1 MTAGAETS
9 AQQRRRVVWLA
20 VVFIGLALILVGRL
34 VWWQLLPRPEIS
46 NAGIIL
52 DPGATSNI
60 IPAARGNILDA
71 GGNYLAASTVEYKIA
86 VSPSLLTD
94 GQKEKLTPILAEIL
108 GQDPQAIASALAR
121 RDTEYVLLGAGFP
134 ARVGQQIEALDLDA
148 FNLEISFRRVYPDES
163 LAASIL
169 GFIDYQG
176 IGRYGLEEYYD
187 EALRGRDGVWRGV
200 SDSWGEQIL
209 VSLGGYQPAQDGVDL
224 ILTLDRNIQYA
235 AERILREGA
244 IKNKATSGNL
254 IVLDP
259 KTGGVLAMANYP
271 SYQPGVYWQVDSP
284 EQYINTSISALY
296 EPGSVFK
303 PLTLVAALDARV
315 ILPTDTY
322 DDRGE
327 ILVGQQ
333 RIMNWDR
340 KPHGRTTMTQLLA
353 HSYNVGAAHVATLLG
368 PTRFYEVIRR
378 FGFSEVTG
386 IDLALEAAGIMRV
399 PGNSYWHMSDL
410 GTNSYGQGISVTP
423 LQVAAAYG
431 AMANDGLLMRP
442 RIVSEV
448 RGAQSVEVRRPIAVR
463 QIVSPEAAQ
472 QITQLMAD
480 GVEISLKGPILPGYR
495 FAAKSGTAGIP
506 DAEGYQNEAVI
517 ASFVGYGPIPNPRF
531 VILAKF
537 DKPREG
543 LWGTEV
549 AAPEF
554 AAMAKFLVDYYGIPP
569 SR

>member
-1 MTAGAETS
+1 MAASTEMS
-9 AQQRRRVVWLA
+9 AQQQRRVIWLA
-20 VVFIGLALILVGRL
+20 VVFVGLALILVGRL
-34 VWWQLLPRPEIS
+34 VWWQLLPRDEVRDIFGQGDQS
-46 NAGIIL
+46 NV
-52 DPGATSNI
+52 

-86 VSPSLLTD
+86 VSPNLLSEK
-94 GQKEKLTPILAEIL
+94 QKEELTPTLAAIL
-108 GQDPQAIASALAR
+108 GKDPKDIAEALHR
-121 RDTEYVLLGAGFP
+121 TDTQYVLLGAGLP
-134 ARVGQQIEALDLDA
+134 ASVGQQIEALNLDA
-148 FNLEISFRRVYPDES
+148 FNIEISFRRVYPDDS
-163 LAASIL
+163 LAASVL

-176 IGRYGLEEYYD
+176 VGRYGLEQYYD
-187 EALRGRDGVWRGV
+187 EALRGKDGVWRGV

-224 ILTLDRNIQYA
+224 VLTLDRNIQDA

-244 IKNKATSGNL
+244 IKNQATSGNL

-259 KTGGVLAMANYP
+259 KTGAILAMANYP
-271 SYQPGVYWQVDSP
+271 TYQPGVYWKVDSL

-303 PLTLVAALDARV
+303 PLTLVAALDAHV
-315 ILPTDTY
+315 IRPEDTY

-340 KPHGRTTMTQLLA
+340 NSHGRTTMTQLLA

-386 IDLALEAAGIMRV
+386 VDLALEAAGIMRV

-410 GTNSYGQGISVTP
+410 GPNSYGQGISVTP

-442 RIVSEV
+442 RIVAEV
-448 RGAQSVEVRRPIAVR
+448 RGADSTQTRPPIAVR
-463 QIVSPEAAQ
+463 QVVSAEAAQ
-472 QITQLMAD
+472 QITKLMAD
-480 GVEISLKGPILPGYR
+480 AVDIGLKEPILPGYR
-495 FAAKSGTAGIP
+495 FAAKSGTAGVP
-506 DAEGYQNEAVI
+506 DAEGYKNEATI
-517 ASFVGYGPIPNPRF
+517 ASFVGYGPVPNPRF
-531 VILAKF
+531 VILVKY

-543 LWGTEV
+543 LWGVEV
-549 AAPEF
+549 AEPEF
-554 AAMAKFLVDYYGIPP
+554 AKMAEFLVDYYGIP

>member
-1 MTAGAETS
+1 MAASTEMS
-9 AQQRRRVVWLA
+9 AQQQRRVIWLA
-20 VVFIGLALILVGRL
+20 VVFVGLALILVGRL
-34 VWWQLLPRPEIS
+34 VWWQLLPRDEVRDIFGQGDQS
-46 NAGIIL
+46 NV
-52 DPGATSNI
+52 

-86 VSPSLLTD
+86 VSPNLLSEK
-94 GQKEKLTPILAEIL
+94 QKEELTPTLAAIL
-108 GQDPQAIASALAR
+108 GKDPKDIAEALHR
-121 RDTEYVLLGAGFP
+121 TDTQYVLLGAGLP
-134 ARVGQQIEALDLDA
+134 ASVGQQIEALNLDA
-148 FNLEISFRRVYPDES
+148 FNIEISFRRVYPDDS
-163 LAASIL
+163 LAASVL

-176 IGRYGLEEYYD
+176 VGRYGLEQYYD
-187 EALRGRDGVWRGV
+187 EALRGKDGVWRGV

-224 ILTLDRNIQYA
+224 VLTLDRNIQDA

-244 IKNKATSGNL
+244 IKNQATSGNL

-259 KTGGVLAMANYP
+259 KTGAILAMANYP
-271 SYQPGVYWQVDSP
+271 TYQPGVYWKVDSL

-303 PLTLVAALDARV
+303 PLTLVAALDAHV
-315 ILPTDTY
+315 IRPEDTY

-340 KPHGRTTMTQLLA
+340 NSHGRTTMTQLLA

-378 FGFSEVTG
+378 FGVSEVTG
-386 IDLALEAAGIMRV
+386 VDLALEAAGIMRV

-442 RIVSEV
+442 RIVAEV
-448 RGAQSVEVRRPIAVR
+448 RGADSTQTRPPIAVR
-463 QIVSPEAAQ
+463 QVVSAEAAQ
-472 QITQLMAD
+472 QITKLMAD
-480 GVEISLKGPILPGYR
+480 AVDIGLKEPILPGYR
-495 FAAKSGTAGIP
+495 FAAKSGTAGVP
-506 DAEGYQNEAVI
+506 DAEGYKNEATI
-517 ASFVGYGPIPNPRF
+517 ASFVGYGPVPNPRF
-531 VILAKF
+531 VILVKY

-543 LWGTEV
+543 LWGVEV
-549 AAPEF
+549 AEPAF
-554 AAMAKFLVDYYGIPP
+554 AKMAEFLVDYYGIP

>member
-1 MTAGAETS
+1 MAASTEMS
-9 AQQRRRVVWLA
+9 AQQQRRVIWLA
-20 VVFIGLALILVGRL
+20 VVFVGLALILVGRL
-34 VWWQLLPRPEIS
+34 VWWQLLPRDEVRDIFGQGDQS
-46 NAGIIL
+46 NV
-52 DPGATSNI
+52 

-86 VSPSLLTD
+86 VSPNLLSEK
-94 GQKEKLTPILAEIL
+94 QKEELTPTLAAIL
-108 GQDPQAIASALAR
+108 GKDPKDIAEALHR
-121 RDTEYVLLGAGFP
+121 TDTQYVLLGAGLP
-134 ARVGQQIEALDLDA
+134 ASVGQQIEALNLDA
-148 FNLEISFRRVYPDES
+148 FNIEISFRRVYPDDS
-163 LAASIL
+163 LAASVL

-176 IGRYGLEEYYD
+176 VGRYGLEQYYD
-187 EALRGRDGVWRGV
+187 EALRGKDGVWRGV

-224 ILTLDRNIQYA
+224 VLTLDRNIQDA

-244 IKNKATSGNL
+244 IKNQATSGNL

-259 KTGGVLAMANYP
+259 KTGAILAMANYP
-271 SYQPGVYWQVDSP
+271 TYQPGVYWKVDSL

-303 PLTLVAALDARV
+303 PLTLVAALDAHV
-315 ILPTDTY
+315 IRPEDTY

-340 KPHGRTTMTQLLA
+340 NSHGRTTMTQLLA

-368 PTRFYEVIRR
+368 PPRFYEVIRR

-386 IDLALEAAGIMRV
+386 VDLALEAAGIMRV

-442 RIVSEV
+442 RIVAEV
-448 RGAQSVEVRRPIAVR
+448 RGADSTQTRPPIAVR
-463 QIVSPEAAQ
+463 QVVSAEAAQ
-472 QITQLMAD
+472 QITKLMAD
-480 GVEISLKGPILPGYR
+480 AVDIGLKEPILPGYR
-495 FAAKSGTAGIP
+495 FAAKSGTAGVP
-506 DAEGYQNEAVI
+506 DAEGYKNEATI
-517 ASFVGYGPIPNPRF
+517 ASFVGYGPVPNPRF
-531 VILAKF
+531 VILVKY

-543 LWGTEV
+543 LWGVEV
-549 AAPEF
+549 AEPEF
-554 AAMAKFLVDYYGIPP
+554 AKMAEFLVDYYGIP

>member
-1 MTAGAETS
+1 MAASTEMS
-9 AQQRRRVVWLA
+9 AQQQRRVIWLA
-20 VVFIGLALILVGRL
+20 VVFVGLALILVGRL
-34 VWWQLLPRPEIS
+34 VWWQLLPRDEVRDIFGQGDQS
-46 NAGIIL
+46 NV
-52 DPGATSNI
+52 

-86 VSPSLLTD
+86 VSPNLLSEK
-94 GQKEKLTPILAEIL
+94 QKEELTPTLAAIL
-108 GQDPQAIASALAR
+108 GKDPKDIAEALHR
-121 RDTEYVLLGAGFP
+121 TDTQYVLLGAGLP
-134 ARVGQQIEALDLDA
+134 ASVGQQIEALNLDA
-148 FNLEISFRRVYPDES
+148 FNIEISFRRVYPDDS
-163 LAASIL
+163 LAASVL

-176 IGRYGLEEYYD
+176 VGRYGLEQYYD
-187 EALRGRDGVWRGV
+187 EALRGKDGVWRGV

-224 ILTLDRNIQYA
+224 VLTLDRNIQDA

-244 IKNKATSGNL
+244 IKNQATSGNL

-259 KTGGVLAMANYP
+259 KTGAILAMANYP
-271 SYQPGVYWQVDSP
+271 TYQPGVYWKVDSL

-303 PLTLVAALDARV
+303 PLTLVAALDAHV
-315 ILPTDTY
+315 IRPEDTY

-340 KPHGRTTMTQLLA
+340 NSHGRTTMTQLLA

-386 IDLALEAAGIMRV
+386 VDLALEAAGIMRV

-442 RIVSEV
+442 RIVAEV
-448 RGAQSVEVRRPIAVR
+448 RGADSTQTRPPIAVR
-463 QIVSPEAAQ
+463 QVVSAEAAQ
-472 QITQLMAD
+472 QITKLMAD
-480 GVEISLKGPILPGYR
+480 AVDIGLKEPILPGYR
-495 FAAKSGTAGIP
+495 FAAKSGTAGVP
-506 DAEGYQNEAVI
+506 DAEGYKNEATI
-517 ASFVGYGPIPNPRF
+517 ASFVGYGPVPNPRF
-531 VILAKF
+531 VILVKY

-543 LWGTEV
+543 LWGVEV
-549 AAPEF
+549 AEPEF
-554 AAMAKFLVDYYGIPP
+554 AKMAEFLVDYYGIP